1 LKNRVLMMVVIFCMV
16 SICLAASVLT
26 VARTYLNNLI
36 QGAYEKAYEMQSE
49 LMKQAFDIEKM
60 RETWNMAI
68 GMYGKF
74 KRMEGYRIDQV
85 KNYKVVIFDTVF
97 ERATLLIS
105 VTIDEN
111 QRVAG
116 FYFKEGRFTYTPPD
130 YVDRNA
136 FEEKE
141 VCFGT
146 NYRICGF
153 LTLPKGF
160 KEYPAVVLVHGS
172 GPHDRDE
179 TIGPNKVFRDIAWGL
194 SSRGVAV
201 LRYDKRTYAY
211 KEKMS
216 ISNITV
222 REEVIKDAVNAIR
235 FLKNLTGVKCAFVL
249 GHSLGGMLAPRIAL
263 EGGAEGIIM
272 MAASPRRLHEIM
284 IDQINYLK
292 SIGAS
297 NGLEKHIPLLEKLG
311 RKELDPDIIVLGAP
325 ASYYYDLNTYNPVNT
340 ILELNVPV
348 LILQGGKDYQ
358 VTEKDYN
365 IWRKELK
372 NRKNIEYGFYED
384 LNHLFIT
391 SDATPSPMD
400 VSYKIGHVNIRV
412 IKDIAE
418 WIKEKCNSTEF

>member
-1 LKNRVLMMVVIFCMV
+1 VAIFCMV
-16 SICLAASVLT
+16 SICITASVLT
-26 VARTYLNNLI
+26 VARTYLNNMI
-36 QGAYEKAYEMQSE
+36 QEAYEKAYEMQSD
-49 LMKQAFDIEKM
+49 LMKQAFDVKKM
-60 RETWNMAI
+60 RETWDMVI

-74 KRMEGYRIDQV
+74 RGMEGYRIDQV
-85 KNYKVVIFDTVF
+85 KNYKVVIFNAVF

-111 QRVAG
+111 QRVVG
-116 FYFKEGRFTYTPPD
+116 LYFREGRFTYTPPD

-146 NYRICGF
+146 DYRLCGF
-153 LTLPKGF
+153 LTLPKGL

-222 REEVIKDAVNAIR
+222 REEVIEDAVNAIK
-235 FLKNLTGVKCAFVL
+235 FLKNLTGVKCVFVL

-263 EGGAEGIIM
+263 EGGVEGIIM
-272 MAASPRRLHEIM
+272 MAASPRKLHEII

-297 NGLEKHIPLLEKLG
+297 NGLEKYIPLLEKLG
-311 RKELDPDIIVLGAP
+311 KEELAPDVIVFGAP

-340 ILELNVPV
+340 IVELNVPV

-365 IWRKELK
+365 IWKEELK
-372 NRKNIEYGFYED
+372 NYKNIEYRFYED

-391 SDATPSPMD
+391 SDATPSPID
-400 VSYKIGHVNIRV
+400 VYKAGHVNLRV
-412 IKDIAE
+412 IEDITK
-418 WIKEKCNSTEF
+418 WIKEKCNFTEF